1 MTAVRLQKLLSAAGV
16 ASRRAAEGL
25 ITSGRVTVN
34 GRTVLELGTRA
45 DDVSDVVRVDGVRI
59 GAAPLRYILLNKP
72 RGYVTTRS
80 DPQGRPTILS
90 LLGNLAEYLY
100 PVGRLDYD
108 SVGLLIVTND
118 GALTEK
124 LTHPRHG
131 IEKIY
136 EAAVFGV
143 PDDRALARLR
153 SGVVLDGRPTAAA
166 TVRLLR
172 RITRGPR
179 ITTWL
184 EIGLREGRQR
194 QVRRMCEAVGHRVLR
209 LRRVRVGPI
218 ADAQLKPGAW
228 RDLTPRE
235 IRALREAVNA
245 TAPPSRS
252 AAVPGRSPGR
262 ANDRVRR
269 A

>member
-16 ASRRAAEGL
+16 ASRRAAEVL

-45 DDVSDVVRVDGVRI
+45 DDVADIVRVDGVRV

-90 LLGNLAEYLY
+90 LLGAVAEYLY

-108 SVGLLIVTND
+108 SEGLLIITND

-136 EAAVFGV
+136 EAVVSGV

-153 SGVVLDGRPTAAA
+153 AGIVLEGRRTAAA
-166 TVRLLR
+166 AVRVLR
-172 RITRGPR
+172 TITRGAQS
-179 ITTWL
+179 TTWL

-209 LRRVRVGPI
+209 LRRVRIGPI
-218 ADAQLKPGAW
+218 ADTALKAGAW
-228 RDLTPRE
+228 RELTPRE
-235 IRALREAVNA
+235 IRALQQAVSA
-245 TAPPSRS
+245 TAPTTRT
-252 AAVPGRSPGR
+252 AAAPARLRGR
-262 ANDRVRR
+262 ARGRARR